1 MSGHKSQESPT
12 KVNNGDL
19 HHHLPHH
26 HPHHGEP
33 LGEQASPS
41 HLDRNQG
48 KDLALMSM
56 DQVIFFVGVKG
67 KVNIRFYDPVIGLR
81 T

>member
-26 HPHHGEP
+26 HPHHGESH
-33 LGEQASPS
+33 GDQSSPS
-41 HLDRNQG
+41 HLDRSQG
-48 KDLALMSM
+48 KEIALMSM
-56 DQVIFFVGVKG
+56 DQV
-67 KVNIRFYDPVIGLR
+67 NIYGR
-81 T
+81 